1 MTIKT
6 TPVPDRTTAAAL
18 LSATIEQLQFARSYT
33 LSLLNET
40 PAERWFEIPDG
51 LPSNIAW
58 QTGHLAVSQYGLL
71 MFRVR
76 GRRSEDL
83 GLVPGKFRRAYS
95 RQSTPSADPAGQPTP
110 DALVERLT
118 CIHDAALTELGLV
131 QPEILLEEAERPWT
145 AWPNKLGAIMFCPL
159 HEQLHAGQIGII
171 RRSLGLAPL
180 R

>member
-1 MTIKT
+1 MTITT
-6 TPVPDRTTAAAL
+6 TPAPDTATAATL
-18 LSATIEQLQFARSYT
+18 LNGTIEQLQFARTYT

-40 PAERWFEIPDG
+40 PAESWFEIPDG

-83 GLVPGKFRRAYS
+83 GLVSGKFRRAYS
-95 RQSTPSADPAGQPTP
+95 RQSTPRADPAGQPTP
-110 DALVERLT
+110 DELVARLT
-118 CIHDAALTELGLV
+118 RIHDVALTELRLV
-131 QPEILLEEAERPWT
+131 RPEVLLEEVERPWT

-171 RRSLGLAPL
+171 RRSLGLDPL